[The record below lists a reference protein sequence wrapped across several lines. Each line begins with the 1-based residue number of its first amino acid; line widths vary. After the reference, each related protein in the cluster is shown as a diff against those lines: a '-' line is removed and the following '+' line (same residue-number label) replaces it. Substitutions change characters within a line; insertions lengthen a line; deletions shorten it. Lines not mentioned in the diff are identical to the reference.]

1 MKPQLDFY
9 DIIIIGA
16 GPSGIFTAYEAK
28 KNNPA
33 LRILII
39 EKGKSIEKR
48 KCPKRIT
55 GVCADC
61 EPCAITTG
69 FSGSG
74 SFSDGKLSISYDGEV
89 GGELIRYI
97 GAPAF
102 REVLKYTD
110 DLYVHFGADLIV
122 HGLEITPTIDLIR
135 HKAAQA
141 HLKLVESGVRH
152 MGTEKAY
159 DIYSRVQKALEDL
172 QIEMCFDTTVEDL
185 ILSPLQDGIM
195 QVEGVVTSKDIRI
208 FGAKIIAGIG
218 REGSEWLSQIC
229 RKYKINT
236 RVGQVDIGVRVE
248 TDANITAEIDNSLY
262 EAKLVYF
269 TKTFEDRVRTFCWN
283 PKGVVAEEKYGKLAV
298 VNGHSY
304 KDQSLKT
311 HNTNFALLVSKTF
324 TEPFKTPIEYGHYI
338 AELGN
343 MLSGGKVLVQR
354 YGDLKRGRRT
364 TQSRLQKNIVQ
375 PTLKDAIAG
384 DLSLVLPYRIMM
396 DIIETLEALEYI
408 MPGIAS
414 DSTLLYGVEVK
425 FYSNKLIVD
434 PHFETNIK
442 NLHVLGD
449 GAGLTRG
456 LMQASMNGVCMGRM
470 LSGTWETNG
479 QASAALFQAES
490 ILRSK

>member
-1 MKPQLDFY
+1 LKPELDFY
-9 DIIIIGA
+9 DVIIVGA
-16 GPSGIFTAYEAK
+16 GPSGIFSAYEAK
-28 KNNPA
+28 KNKPA
-33 LRILII
+33 LRVLMI

-48 KCPKRIT
+48 KCPKRIS
-55 GVCADC
+55 GVCANCD
-61 EPCAITTG
+61 PCAITTG

-97 GAPAF
+97 GPAPF
-102 REVLKYTD
+102 RSVLQYTD
-110 DLYVHFGADLIV
+110 DLYVHFGADPEV
-122 HGLEITPTIDLIR
+122 HGLTPTPAMDQIR
-135 HKAAQA
+135 LKAAQA
-141 HLKLVESGVRH
+141 HLKLIESGVRH

-159 DIYSRVQKALEDL
+159 EIYSRIQKALEDL
-172 QIEMCFDTTVEDL
+172 NIEMCFNTVVADF
-185 ILSPLQDGIM
+185 ILETEPGGGQKIA
-195 QVEGVVTSKDIRI
+195 GVVTEKGHAIR
-208 FGAKIIAGIG
+208 ADKVVLGIG
-218 REGSEWLSQIC
+218 REGSEWLSQLG
-229 RKYKINT
+229 RKYGIKAK
-236 RVGQVDIGVRVE
+236 VGQVDIGVRVE

-262 EAKLVYF
+262 EAKLIYY

-311 HNTNFALLVSKTF
+311 RNTNFALLVSKTF
-324 TEPFKTPIEYGHYI
+324 TEPFNTPIEYGHYI

-343 MLSGGKVLVQR
+343 MLSGGKVLLQR

-364 TQSRLQKNIVQ
+364 TAARMAKNITQ
-375 PTLKDAIAG
+375 PTLRDAVAG
-384 DLSLVLPYRIMM
+384 DLSLVLPYRIMI
-396 DIIETLEALEYI
+396 DIIETLEALDSI
-408 MPGIAS
+408 LPGIAS

-425 FYSNKLIVD
+425 FYSNKFVVD
-434 PHFETNIK
+434 SHFETNIK

-470 LSGTWETNG
+470 LSGVWENG
-479 QASAALFQAES
+479 NGKAVANGE
-490 ILRSK
+490 

>member
-1 MKPQLDFY
+1 MSSNNQIY
-9 DIIIIGA
+9 DVLIVGA
-16 GPSGIFTAYEAK
+16 GPSGIFTAFEAK
-28 KNNPA
+28 KNNPD
-33 LRILII
+33 LRVLMI
-39 EKGKSIEKR
+39 EKGRSIEKR

-97 GAPAF
+97 GPGPF
-102 REVLKYTD
+102 RSVLQYTD
-110 DLYVHFGADLIV
+110 DLYVHFGADPQV
-122 HGLEITPTIDLIR
+122 HGLTSTPTIDQIR

-159 DIYSRVQKALEDL
+159 DIYSRIQKALEEL
-172 QIEMCFDTTVEDL
+172 QIEMCFNTVVEDF
-185 ILSPLQDGIM
+185 ILEDLPEGGKKIVGVTTADNH
-195 QVEGVVTSKDIRI
+195 QVRADKVVV
-208 FGAKIIAGIG
+208 GIG
-218 REGSEWLSQIC
+218 REGSEWLSLLG
-229 RKYKINT
+229 RKYGIKAK
-236 RVGQVDIGVRVE
+236 VGQVDIGVRVE
-248 TDANITAEIDNSLY
+248 TDANITTEIDNSLY
-262 EAKLVYF
+262 EAKLIYY

-311 HNTNFALLVSKTF
+311 KNTNFALLVSKTF
-324 TEPFKTPIEYGHYI
+324 TEPFNTPIEYGHYI

-343 MLSGGKVLVQR
+343 MLSGGKVLLQR

-364 TQSRLQKNIVQ
+364 TSSRMIKNIVQ
-375 PTLKDAIAG
+375 PTLKDAVAG
-384 DLSLVLPYRIMM
+384 DLSLVLPYRIMI
-396 DIIETLEALEYI
+396 DIIETLEALDSI

-425 FYSNKLIVD
+425 FYSNKFVVD
-434 PHFETNIK
+434 SHFETNIK

-470 LSGTWETNG
+470 LTGVWQNG
-479 QASAALFQAES
+479 NGVD
-490 ILRSK
+490 IPNNH

>member
-1 MKPQLDFY
+1 MKPQLDYY
-9 DIIIIGA
+9 DILIIGA
-16 GPSGIFTAYEAK
+16 GPSGIFTAFEAK
-28 KNNPA
+28 KKNPD
-33 LRILII
+33 LSILII

-74 SFSDGKLSISYDGEV
+74 SFSDGKLSISNDGEV

-97 GAPAF
+97 GPEAF
-102 REVLKYTD
+102 RQILRYTD
-110 DLYVHFGADLIV
+110 DLYVHFGADTLV
-122 HGLEITPTIDLIR
+122 HGLKMTPVIDQIR
-135 HKAAQA
+135 RIAAQA
-141 HLKLVESGVRH
+141 HFKLVESGVRH

-159 DIYSRVQKALEDL
+159 DIYSRIQKALEEL
-172 QIEMCFDTTVEDL
+172 QVEMCFNTAVEDL
-185 ILSPLQDGIM
+185 MITPAKNGAMMI
-195 QVEGVVTSKDIRI
+195 EGVITADDHSIRA
-208 FGAKIIAGIG
+208 GKVIAGVG

-229 RKYKINT
+229 RKYAIQA

-269 TKTFEDRVRTFCWN
+269 TRTFEDRVRTFCWN

-304 KDQSLKT
+304 KDQALKT
-311 HNTNFALLVSKTF
+311 NNTNFALLVSKTF

-364 TQSRLQKNIVQ
+364 TQARLTKNIVQ
-375 PTLKDAIAG
+375 PTLKDAVAG
-384 DLSLVLPYRIMM
+384 DLSLVLPYRIMI
-396 DIIETLEALEYI
+396 DIIETLEALEFI

-414 DSTLLYGVEVK
+414 DATLIYGVEVK
-425 FYSNKLIVD
+425 FYSNKLVVD
-434 PHFETNIK
+434 HNFETNIK

-470 LSGTWETNG
+470 LTGTWQETSG
-479 QASAALFQAES
+479 LQL
-490 ILRSK
+490 